1 MASNRT
7 SGNLLGL
14 QINNEFIA
22 CEMSCDFNFETEML
36 SASPI
41 YTGRWEDSIPGVRSW
56 NISLN
61 AGLLMRMVG
70 AGLPNVINA
79 FMTGEKMAIAFRT
92 KLNDYLPNLVITG
105 NVLVQSGN
113 ISSSVNTLASWN
125 VTLKGCGAFNVG
137 INTNIVYAL
146 ATGMPM
152 EALQDGVN
160 HMIGG
165 DSGGVVSSNNMIG
178 EPGTETGGN
187 TGNTNTTPTQI
198 ANVGDGG
205 GTLQFGKFDSDTFTT
220 TGKPDNLVSIV
231 YED

>member
-105 NVLVQSGN
+105 NVLVQSGG
-113 ISSSVNTLASWN
+113 ISSSVNALASWN

-146 ATGMPM
+146 ATGIDY
-152 EALQDGVN
+152 EALQDGQN
-160 HMIGG
+160 NLLAG
-165 DSGGVVSSNNMIG
+165 DSGGIEVESNGVVSNPVN
-178 EPGTETGGN
+178 GGN
-187 TGNTNTTPTQI
+187 TSGNGFPLKVVNAGEGTP
-198 ANVGDGG
+198 N
-205 GTLQFGKFDSDTFTT
+205 LQFGTFDSENFTT
-220 TGKPDNLVSIV
+220 DGKPADFISIV
-231 YED
+231 TE